1 MKDQVVFDG
10 LRIDQAKYGLGVYA
24 TKSFAA
30 DEFVG
35 QVHGS
40 VICDPDHSS
49 EYCIALTDRVCLE
62 PVAPFRFLNHSCEPN
77 CILWQL
83 EVEDIRAVS
92 SAPSPGGDAQPI
104 IAGEQLTID
113 YASAPERDPRH
124 CGSPTCRGWI
134 VDEHELKNL
143 PEQGPQRPTAR
154 PSRSRSAHLRV
165 LPGVGR
171 ELLSTSGSPESLFD
185 CLAFPARG
193 GRAG

>member
-1 MKDQVVFDG
+1 LKDQVVFDG

-24 TKSFAA
+24 TRGFAA

-83 EVEDIRAVS
+83 EVEDHHGEFV
-92 SAPSPGGDAQPI
+92 GTELWVETLKPI
-104 IAGEQLTID
+104 VAGEQLTID
-113 YASAPERDPRH
+113 YAWPAGGAIPCL

-134 VDEHELKNL
+134 VDEHELKDL
-143 PEQGPQRPTAR
+143 PEPGPQRPDD
-154 PSRSRSAHLRV
+154 SA
-165 LPGVGR
+165 
-171 ELLSTSGSPESLFD
+171 S
-185 CLAFPARG
+185 AA
-193 GRAG
+193 